1 MTDRFA
7 ASAGIMAETLGLPG
21 YPFAVIPHPISSDGD
36 AQLRAKA
43 AAAARQCVAI
53 LTRR

>member
-7 ASAGIMAETLGLPG
+7 DSARTMAETLGLPG
-21 YPFAVIPHPISSDGD
+21 YPFAVIRHPISSDGD
-36 AQLRAKA
+36 AELRVKA
-43 AAAARQCVAI
+43 EDAARQCVAI

>member
-7 ASAGIMAETLGLPG
+7 ASARIMAETLGLPG
-21 YPFAVIPHPISSDGD
+21 YPFAVIPHPISSDDEAG
-36 AQLRAKA
+36 LRAKA
-43 AAAARQCVAI
+43 QAAVEQCVEI

>member
-7 ASAGIMAETLGLPG
+7 ATARVMAETLGLAG

-36 AQLRAKA
+36 SELRAKA
-43 AAAARQCVAI
+43 EQAVRQCVQI